1 MKLAME
7 ALNNAVDVK
16 QRLIFF
22 NKGRNVQVLYCIL
35 GRGDWPKMDHY
46 DNTDHPLY
54 LGPW

>member
-1 MKLAME
+1 MKSLKCD
-7 ALNNAVDVK
+7 L
-16 QRLIFF
+16 LIGEVV
-22 NKGRNVQVLYCIL
+22 NCNRG